1 MHAQYP
7 SLKFRGGHF
16 HPGEF
21 KMALSQLLQMVFF
34 GGLVV
39 SLLGRQLLPE
49 PYAKFLEANQ
59 MPVLCACFMCNV
71 VAGNLLNTG
80 AFEIKFNG
88 EQVWSKIETGRFP
101 QMDEL
106 VQAMT
111 AAMNA

>member
-1 MHAQYP
+1 
-7 SLKFRGGHF
+7 
-16 HPGEF
+16 
-21 KMALSQLLQMVFF
+21 
-34 GGLVV
+34 
-39 SLLGRQLLPE
+39 
-49 PYAKFLEANQ
+49 
-59 MPVLCACFMCNV
+59 MPVLGACFMCNV

-111 AAMNA
+111 AAMNARGGHLCTIVHTRPHWQGSPHLAATFSDAS